1 MMNDLLKLKE
11 ELEMARKYVPL
22 VGFKEEDIATASKS
36 EARTLLEYAAMENT
50 DEFVVL
56 CENLIKEAVVLFGKN
71 NIPCDLLTLSTA
83 FGFLCTPELIEF
95 LKDKYTELSSD
106 NPEICCSKIIFN
118 NIGTNVSL
126 KYIPMRFSVNLA
138 ASGICDA
145 NSKKFLNLNDYLKKE
160 YIPPIKKM
168 SEIDE
173 LCQKSIFA
181 VVDIEKFL
189 KKMLELG
196 YYVNFANYD
205 FVIKLPDYIKALNE
219 TSFTTDIRV
228 LADFRTAELK
238 RKKEL
243 KRENLE

>member
-56 CENLIKEAVVLFGKN
+56 CENLIKEAVVLLGKN
-71 NIPCDLLTLSTA
+71 NIPYDLLTLSTA
-83 FGFLCTPELIEF
+83 VGFLCTPELIEF
-95 LKDKYTELSSD
+95 LKDKYTELCSD
-106 NPEICCSKIIFN
+106 NPEVCCSQIIIN
-118 NIGTNVSL
+118 NIGTNASI

-138 ASGICDA
+138 ASGIFDS
-145 NSKKFLNLNDYLKKE
+145 NSKKFLNLNDYLKME
-160 YIPPIKKM
+160 YIPPINEM

-181 VVDIEKFL
+181 IVDIEKFI
-189 KKMLELG
+189 KKIQELG
-196 YYVNFANYD
+196 YYVNFANYGYGS
-205 FVIKLPDYIKALNE
+205 KLSDYMKALND
-219 TSFTTDIRV
+219 TLSNTDIEV
-228 LADFRTAELK
+228 LANFKSAELK

>member
-36 EARTLLEYAAMENT
+36 EAKTLLEYAAMDNT

-71 NIPCDLLTLSTA
+71 NIPCDFLRLSTA

-95 LKDKYTELSSD
+95 LKDKYTELCSD
-106 NPEICCSKIIFN
+106 NPEVCCSKIIFN
-118 NIGTNVSL
+118 NIGTNASI
-126 KYIPMRFSVNLA
+126 KYIPMRFSVDLT
-138 ASGICDA
+138 ASGISDT
-145 NSKKFLNLNDYLKKE
+145 NSKKFLNLSDYLKKE
-160 YIPPIKKM
+160 YVPPIKKM

-181 VVDIEKFL
+181 VVDIEKFI
-189 KKMLELG
+189 KKMQELG
-196 YYVNFANYD
+196 YYVDFANYGYGS
-205 FVIKLPDYIKALNE
+205 KLSDYMKALNDTLSNTNIE
-219 TSFTTDIRV
+219 V
-228 LADFRTAELK
+228 LADFKSAELK

-243 KRENLE
+243 KRKMN

>member
-36 EARTLLEYAAMENT
+36 EAKTLLEYAVMDNT

-71 NIPCDLLTLSTA
+71 NIPCDFLRLSTA

-95 LKDKYTELSSD
+95 LRDKYTELCSD
-106 NPEICCSKIIFN
+106 NPEVCCSKIIFN
-118 NIGTNVSL
+118 NIGTNASL

-138 ASGICDA
+138 GSGIFDT
-145 NSKKFLNLNDYLKKE
+145 NSKKILNLNDYLKKE
-160 YIPPIKKM
+160 YVPPIKKM

-205 FVIKLPDYIKALNE
+205 YLMKLSDYIKLLNE
-219 TSFTTDIRV
+219 TSFTTDIDV
-228 LADFRTAELK
+228 LADFKSAELK

>member
-36 EARTLLEYAAMENT
+36 EAKTLLEYAAMDNT

-71 NIPCDLLTLSTA
+71 NIPCDFLRLSTA

-95 LKDKYTELSSD
+95 LKDKYTELCSD
-106 NPEICCSKIIFN
+106 NPEVCCSKIIFN
-118 NIGTNVSL
+118 NIGTNASI
-126 KYIPMRFSVNLA
+126 KYIPMRFSVDLT
-138 ASGICDA
+138 ASGISDT
-145 NSKKFLNLNDYLKKE
+145 NSKKFLNLSDYLKKE
-160 YIPPIKKM
+160 YVPPIKKM

-181 VVDIEKFL
+181 VVDIEKFI
-189 KKMLELG
+189 KKMQELG
-196 YYVNFANYD
+196 YYVDFANYD
-205 FVIKLPDYIKALNE
+205 YGSKLSDYMKALNDTLSNTNIE
-219 TSFTTDIRV
+219 V
-228 LADFRTAELK
+228 LADFKSAELK

-243 KRENLE
+243 KRKMN

>member
-1 MMNDLLKLKE
+1 MLNDLLKIKQE
-11 ELEMARKYVPL
+11 IEMARKYVPL
-22 VGFKEEDIATASKS
+22 VGFKEEDMDIASKS
-36 EARTLLEYAAMENT
+36 EAKTILEYEAMENT

-71 NIPCDLLTLSTA
+71 NIPCDFLRLSTA

-95 LKDKYTELSSD
+95 LRDKYTELCSD
-106 NPEICCSKIIFN
+106 NPEVCCSKIIFN
-118 NIGTNVSL
+118 NIGTNASL

-138 ASGICDA
+138 GSGIFDT
-145 NSKKFLNLNDYLKKE
+145 NSKKILNLNDYLKKE
-160 YIPPIKKM
+160 YIPQIKKI

-205 FVIKLPDYIKALNE
+205 YLMKLSDYIKLLNE
-219 TSFTTDIRV
+219 TSFTTDIDV
-228 LADFRTAELK
+228 LADFKSAELK

>member
-71 NIPCDLLTLSTA
+71 NIPCDFLRLSTA

-95 LKDKYTELSSD
+95 LKDKYTELCSD

-118 NIGTNVSL
+118 KN
-126 KYIPMRFSVNLA
+126 
-138 ASGICDA
+138 
-145 NSKKFLNLNDYLKKE
+145 
-160 YIPPIKKM
+160 
-168 SEIDE
+168 
-173 LCQKSIFA
+173 
-181 VVDIEKFL
+181 
-189 KKMLELG
+189 
-196 YYVNFANYD
+196 
-205 FVIKLPDYIKALNE
+205 
-219 TSFTTDIRV
+219 
-228 LADFRTAELK
+228 
-238 RKKEL
+238 
-243 KRENLE
+243 